1 MALSTLTAALGTRPA
16 VLSTMRKVSSSPTR
30 GIVAQS
36 TEVTRASGGGASLSS
51 RHSSATSAFALDLD
65 EHAGGVVQ
73 HEPDEP
79 ERHRLA
85 KYEGAK
91 ADPLHGA
98 GDPDAPALGEL
109 TQLGRNPS

>member
-1 MALSTLTAALGTRPA
+1 
-16 VLSTMRKVSSSPTR
+16 MRKVSSAPTR

-51 RHSSATSAFALDLD
+51 RHSSATSAVGALDLD

-73 HEPDEP
+73 HEADEP

-85 KYEGAK
+85 EHEGAK
-91 ADPLHGA
+91 ADPLHGP
-98 GDPDAPALGEL
+98 GDPHAPALGEL
-109 TQLGRNPS
+109 TQLGRPR